1 MGKNEQIY
9 IQIIA
14 LYNNVDQ
21 REATLTITYET
32 VNLKVEHN

>member
-1 MGKNEQIY
+1 MGKNGQIY

-21 REATLTITYET
+21 RDTITYGK
-32 VNLKVEHN
+32 VRIVLLKVEHN